1 MQGGTLPAA
10 HLQTR
15 MDAQHPRVDIQG
27 STSKG
32 RHPSPDRR
40 QGCRKK
46 NSARIKAGKN
56 LSGRTAKNAR
66 PKNCGHFQIS
76 GQNHGGK
83 KSADTY
89 WHFKTGLFKSAWRDS
104 NPRPLAPQEPLKTPL
119 IARFPRENLTL
130 PHLSAHRKI
139 DTFSRCFSRFSS
151 ANVSTDTYPG
161 KLRVIS
167 QTLLRND

>member
-1 MQGGTLPAA
+1 MGA
-10 HLQTR
+10 R
-15 MDAQHPRVDIQG
+15 CDAQRPQPLSMRCREAHFPSLTCKLEWMLNIQG

-32 RHPSPDRR
+32 RNPSPDRR

-56 LSGRTAKNAR
+56 LSGRTAKNTR

-83 KSADTY
+83 KSAVTH

-104 NPRPLAPQEPLKTPL
+104 NPRPLAPQASALIQAALHAVSARPPRPLRS
-119 IARFPRENLTL
+119 I
-130 PHLSAHRKI
+130 
-139 DTFSRCFSRFSS
+139 
-151 ANVSTDTYPG
+151 VM
-161 KLRVIS
+161 
-167 QTLLRND
+167 

>member
-15 MDAQHPRVDIQG
+15 MDARHPGLDIQGSTSKGRHPRVDIQG

-83 KSADTY
+83 KSAVTH

-104 NPRPLAPQEPLKTPL
+104 NPRPLAPQASAL
-119 IARFPRENLTL
+119 IQAALHAVSARPPRG
-130 PHLSAHRKI
+130 R
-139 DTFSRCFSRFSS
+139 
-151 ANVSTDTYPG
+151 
-161 KLRVIS
+161 
-167 QTLLRND
+167 